1 MNTVPPGFRFYPTEE
16 ELIGFYLQNKL
27 ENRREDMEQVI
38 PVVDVYCLDP
48 WQLPP
53 LSGEHCRRD
62 GEQWLFL
69 CPRQERE
76 AHGGRP
82 TRTTPSGY
90 WKATGSLS
98 YVFSST
104 NRVMGMKRTMVFY
117 QGRTPTG
124 TKTRWKMNEY
134 RALEEGA
141 TTVPLSAT
149 QKVIIASIVAPEP
162 YQSTSHH
169 CSKLLHLALLLSQLR
184 SEFSVCRMYTKSG
197 CVRSFDRR
205 PAATAAAA
213 SAATDAQRM
222 PEVLPSGNEPSSS
235 KRTLSHESSSS
246 DGNGSQRSV
255 RQRGEDDPGLIGEND
270 DCDLSQDWF

>member
-1 MNTVPPGFRFYPTEE
+1 M
-16 ELIGFYLQNKL
+16 
-27 ENRREDMEQVI
+27 
-38 PVVDVYCLDP
+38 
-48 WQLPP
+48 
-53 LSGEHCRRD
+53 SGEHCRRD

-98 YVFSST
+98 PVFSST

-141 TTVPLSAT
+141 TTVTPSAT
-149 QKVIIASIVAPEP
+149 HKVIITTIVAPEP
-162 YQSTSHH
+162 YRSTSHH

-205 PAATAAAA
+205 PAAAAA

-222 PEVLPSGNEPSSS
+222 PDVLPSGNEPSSS
-235 KRTLSHESSSS
+235 KRTLSHDSSSS
-246 DGNGSQRSV
+246 DGNGSQRPV
-255 RQRGEDDPGLIGEND
+255 RQRGEDEPGMIGEND

>member
-1 MNTVPPGFRFYPTEE
+1 MSTVPPGFRFYPTEE

-27 ENRREDMEQVI
+27 ENRREEDMEQVI
-38 PVVDVYCLDP
+38 PVVDVYCFDP
-48 WQLPP
+48 WRLPP

-98 YVFSST
+98 RVFSST
-104 NRVMGMKRTMVFY
+104 NQVIGMKRTMVFY
-117 QGRTPTG
+117 EGRTPTG

-134 RALEEGA
+134 RATEEGA
-141 TTVPLSAT
+141 TTVMVSPT
-149 QKVIIASIVAPEP
+149 PK
-162 YQSTSHH
+162 
-169 CSKLLHLALLLSQLR
+169 LR
-184 SEFSVCRMYTKSG
+184 SEFSLCRMYTKSG

-205 PAATAAAA
+205 PAAA
-213 SAATDAQRM
+213 AATDVQRM

-235 KRTLSHESSSS
+235 KRTLSHDSSSS

-255 RQRGEDDPGLIGEND
+255 RQRGEDDLELIGQND
-270 DCDLSQDWF
+270 DCDLLQDWF

>member
-48 WQLPP
+48 WQLPRKRSFFS
-53 LSGEHCRRD
+53 LRD

-90 WKATGSLS
+90 WKATGNLS

-149 QKVIIASIVAPEP
+149 HKVIITSI
-162 YQSTSHH
+162 
-169 CSKLLHLALLLSQLR
+169 LR

-205 PAATAAAA
+205 PAAAAA

-235 KRTLSHESSSS
+235 KRTLSHDSSSS

-270 DCDLSQDWF
+270 NCDLSQDWF

>member
-149 QKVIIASIVAPEP
+149 QK
-162 YQSTSHH
+162 
-169 CSKLLHLALLLSQLR
+169 LR

-205 PAATAAAA
+205 PAAAAAGA

-235 KRTLSHESSSS
+235 KRTLSHDSSSS